1 MPIHFERREFDDRQA
16 RAAAAL
22 RETGLDAILLF
33 APESHLWLTG
43 YDTFGFAMFQTM
55 VLSADGG
62 IHLMTPSSSS
72 LPPSIRSHLLEVSF
86 AD

>member
-1 MPIHFERREFDDRQA
+1 MLCQIDS
-16 RAAAAL
+16 
-22 RETGLDAILLF
+22 LF
-33 APESHLWLTG
+33 
-43 YDTFGFAMFQTM
+43 YDLFVGFVITDEE
-55 VLSADGG
+55 LDGG